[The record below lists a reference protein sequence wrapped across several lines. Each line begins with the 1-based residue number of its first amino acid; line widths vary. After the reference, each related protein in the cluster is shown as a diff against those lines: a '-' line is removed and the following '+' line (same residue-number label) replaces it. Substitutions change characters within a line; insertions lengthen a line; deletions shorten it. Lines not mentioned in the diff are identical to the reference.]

1 MQGMTMDLHRQAS
14 LHAVKT
20 FCRVDD
26 RISINIEIFFC
37 QIFLLRRLCTM
48 AFVKRPGSFLTPVI
62 AGVIL
67 LTVASFALLPRVTAR
82 ASEKGSDRFYVQTN
96 LVSDLPNIAK
106 FQDKNLVNSW
116 GLVHGP
122 NTPWWVADNGTGL
135 ATTYNG
141 GGQPLSRIVTI
152 PPPAGVTTAAPTGI
166 VFNNV
171 NSTNP
176 DDFVVSENGNHGASV
191 FMFATEDGTISG
203 WNPNVDAT
211 HAILAVDRSQQQ
223 AVYKGLAIGQSNGKD
238 FIYAT
243 NFRFGQVEMFD
254 AHFHLVKSFTDPE
267 LFNND
272 CSKKSCFAPFGIRN
286 INGQLFVTFA
296 LQDAARHDDVA
307 GPGNGFVDVFDTN
320 GNLLRHFASQGKLDS
335 PWGLTL
341 TPKDFGPFSNDLL
354 VGNFGDG
361 HINVLDPQTG
371 KFLGQLPD
379 QEGDPIAI
387 NGLWGL
393 DFGNGNQAGETDELF
408 FASGLNDEA
417 NGLFGKIQFVTDK

>member
-1 MQGMTMDLHRQAS
+1 
-14 LHAVKT
+14 
-20 FCRVDD
+20 
-26 RISINIEIFFC
+26 
-37 QIFLLRRLCTM
+37 M
-48 AFVKRPGSFLTPVI
+48 AFARRRSAFLPTVI
-62 AGVIL
+62 TGLLL
-67 LTVASFALLPRVTAR
+67 LTASSLAFLSSPTAH
-82 ASEKGSDRFYVQTN
+82 ASSRGSDNFYVQTN

-116 GLVHGP
+116 GLAHGP

-135 ATTYNG
+135 STTYNG
-141 GGQPLSRIVTI
+141 GGQPLSTVVTI
-152 PPPAGVTTAAPTGI
+152 PPPAGSPAGTTATPTGI

-176 DDFVVSENGNHGASV
+176 DDFVVSQNGKQSPSV

-203 WNPNVDAT
+203 WDPHVDAT
-211 HAILAVDRSQQQ
+211 HAILAVDRSKDL
-223 AVYKGLAIGQSNGKD
+223 AVYKGLAIGQNNGKD

-267 LFNND
+267 LFNSKM
-272 CSKKSCFAPFGIRN
+272 CSQKPCFAPFGIRN

-296 LQDAARHDDVA
+296 LQNAERHDDVA
-307 GPGNGFVDVFDTN
+307 GPGNGFVDVFSTD
-320 GNLLRHFASQGKLDS
+320 GKLIRRFASNGTLNS

-341 TPKDFGPFSNDLL
+341 TPSDFGPFSNDLL

-361 HINVLDPQTG
+361 HINVFDLTG

-379 QEGDPIAI
+379 QEGDPIVI

-393 DFGNGNQAGETDELF
+393 DFGNGTKAGETDELF
-408 FASGLNDEA
+408 FAAGLNDEA
-417 NGLFGKIQFVTDK
+417 DGLFGKIQFVTDK